1 MTSSLEQGPTT
12 LYPVPRTHYEYDPVV
27 RWFKNLSSAATIEER
42 RELVRSWF
50 RSKTNVEGEEEDV
63 ILLGAGRVNVNV
75 ILESDEL
82 LNVFVD
88 DLEKVY
94 ESVVNDEIG
103 DNVREVLKKIVE
115 ESRD

>member
-1 MTSSLEQGPTT
+1 M
-12 LYPVPRTHYEYDPVV
+12 
-27 RWFKNLSSAATIEER
+27 
-42 RELVRSWF
+42 RSWF